1 MVQPEWMFA
10 ITDYA
15 GTPVVL
21 SRATWHATAGNDT
34 PGTPPEIRGYLEEVR
49 TTIASP
55 NRVFASTSD
64 ARSRLFSRLGAG
76 RGGDFAG
83 THVVVVVKYVQEATS
98 RRGDVGTVSRSR
110 AVYARGVQ

>member
-1 MVQPEWMFA
+1 MVQPEWMFE

-21 SRATWHATAGNDT
+21 SRATWHATAGHDA
-34 PGTPPEIRGYLEEVR
+34 PGTPPEIRGDLEEVR

-64 ARSRLFSRLGAG
+64 ARSRLFSRRGAG
-76 RGGDFAG
+76 RGDFAG
-83 THVVVVVKYVQEATS
+83 THGVVVVQYVQEATS
-98 RRGDVGTVSRSR
+98 RRGSVGTVSRSR

>member
-1 MVQPEWMFA
+1 M
-10 ITDYA
+10 
-15 GTPVVL
+15 L
-21 SRATWHATAGNDT
+21 SRATWHAKAGNDA

-55 NRVFASTSD
+55 HRVFASTSD
-64 ARSRLFSRLGAG
+64 ARSRIFYRLGAG
-76 RGGDFAG
+76 RGDFAG

-98 RRGDVGTVSRSR
+98 RRGYVGTVYLSR

>member
-1 MVQPEWMFA
+1 MVQPEWMFE

-21 SRATWHATAGNDT
+21 SRATWHAKAGNDA
-34 PGTPPEIRGYLEEVR
+34 PGTPPEIRGDLEAVR

-76 RGGDFAG
+76 RGYFAG
-83 THVVVVVKYVQEATS
+83 KHVVVVEKYPEKKPLVITDSVDLAPHHS
-98 RRGDVGTVSRSR
+98 
-110 AVYARGVQ
+110 

>member
-1 MVQPEWMFA
+1 MVQPEWMFE

-21 SRATWHATAGNDT
+21 SRATWHAKAGNDA
-34 PGTPPEIRGYLEEVR
+34 PGTHPEIRGYLEEVR

-55 NRVFASTSD
+55 NRVFESTSD
-64 ARSRLFSRLGAG
+64 ERSRIFYRLGAG
-76 RGGDFAG
+76 RGDFAG
-83 THVVVVVKYVQEATS
+83 THVVVVVQSVQEATS